1 MNMCYFGSEEFQF
14 HANPETLKTARIW
27 KVTGLS
33 EALCMALNFPNRNI
47 NPKVFKLTQVH
58 SLCTAVTSW
67 TATPGNRA
75 ELDAIKSLGICKVE
89 NMVSHTIAPC
99 MPRETPGLNTRA
111 AGAVLRESKKTEQQA
126 DCRQWLS
133 FEKLDLQYSL
143 ALTFRACA
151 VTPGF
156 SKLIL
161 IWFCSCN
168 AFLVASSLGK
178 QRTTFACNT
187 FHTTP

>member
-1 MNMCYFGSEEFQF
+1 MYYFGSEEFQF

-27 KVTGLS
+27 KVTDWS
-33 EALCMALNFPNRNI
+33 ELLCKALQFPNRNI
-47 NPKVFKLTQVH
+47 NPEVFKLTQVH
-58 SLCTAVTSW
+58 FLCTVVTSW
-67 TATPGNRA
+67 TARPGNRA
-75 ELDAIKSLGICKVE
+75 ELDALKSLGTCKVE

-99 MPRETPGLNTRA
+99 MSRDTPGLNTRA
-111 AGAVLRESKKTEQQA
+111 ARAVLKESKKTEQQV

-133 FEKLDLQYSL
+133 SGELNLQHSP

-151 VTPGF
+151 VALGF

-161 IWFCSCN
+161 IWFSSCS
-168 AFLVASSLGK
+168 AFLGVSSLGK
-178 QRTTFACNT
+178 QRATFACNT